1 MSYSKELF
9 LSIREEEI
17 QDVIFIEADREEQ
30 YISLQE
36 ERKEEIGKIIVVET
50 EKSNVLPF

>member
-17 QDVIFIEADREEQ
+17 QDMIFIEADREEQ
-30 YISLQE
+30 YIVLE
-36 ERKEEIGKIIVVET
+36 AERKEEIGRIIVE
-50 EKSNVLPF
+50 ENVNVNTLPF

>member
-36 ERKEEIGKIIVVET
+36 ERKEEIGRIIVE
-50 EKSNVLPF
+50 ENVNANILPF